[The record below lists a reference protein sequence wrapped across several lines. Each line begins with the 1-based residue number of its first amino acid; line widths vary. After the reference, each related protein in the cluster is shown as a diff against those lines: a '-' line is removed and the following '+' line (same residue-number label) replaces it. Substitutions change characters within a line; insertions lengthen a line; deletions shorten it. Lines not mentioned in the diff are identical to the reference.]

1 MAMKNGKK
9 TSYHSNSSNITC
21 NSPLA
26 LTNAKGN
33 PWQDVANHF
42 NRLWAALEGNNTQLE
57 TEIQTL
63 SARLDL
69 LESPPFN
76 GAPAYDS
83 GWKDAGGLESFLI
96 THELNTENI
105 HVELYGRSGEFQLP
119 HQKYYGGYGELI
131 PYLDHGVYWMGNDL
145 NSILI
150 YRGAHVEWDY
160 VRAVIWRLPDTGL
173 PVPEPRVTVG
183 VSLGFL
189 LLPPGGGIPVVEF
202 WPLLPE
208 TGTSV
213 SEGAV
218 MAATLYGVVSTHATT
233 GEAIYQW
240 TLTDEF
246 SEYDPIYGD
255 QNAKDL
261 PLDKYGLWTAVLTV
275 SGFEG
280 DGFDPIVQ
288 QYYIHITP

>member
-1 MAMKNGKK
+1 MEKK
-9 TSYHSNSSNITC
+9 YLIILTVLTLLAIP
-21 NSPLA
+21 PLA

-33 PWQDVANHF
+33 PWDNVAIQI
-42 NRLWAALEGNNTQLE
+42 NRLWAALEGNSTNLE

-63 SARLDL
+63 SDRLL
-69 LESPPFN
+69 RLESAPFN

-131 PYLDHGVYWMGNDL
+131 PYLDHGAYWMGNDL

-150 YRGAHVEWDY
+150 YRGVYFEWDY

-173 PVPEPRVTVG
+173 PVPEPRVTLSVW
-183 VSLGFL
+183 LEY
-189 LLPPGGGIPVVEF
+189 LLPGFPPQTETWPLFSEVETYVYTGGI
-202 WPLLPE
+202 L
-208 TGTSV
+208 
-213 SEGAV
+213 GA
-218 MAATLYGVVSTHATT
+218 ALGGLASTHATT
-233 GEAIYQW
+233 GTPEYNW
-240 TLTDEF
+240 TLTYESDIHAPIVVVDDEG
-246 SEYDPIYGD
+246 YVG
-255 QNAKDL
+255 L
-261 PLDKYGLWTAVLTV
+261 PLDKLGRWTAVLTV

-280 DGFDPIVQ
+280 DGFDPITL
-288 QYYIHITP
+288 QYFINITP